1 MLIFIFEDTGNDD
14 ELLLTLSK
22 IKDLEYVDYSI
33 KNDIITFNNYKASY
47 KFKVN
52 DFKKIKELLNN
63 II

>member
-1 MLIFIFEDTGNDD
+1 MIFIFEDTGNDD

-52 DFKKIKELLNN
+52 DLKKIKELLNN